1 MGEERSVGEVPSEIL
16 NGKMSKRSAMKTQ
29 DMRHLLGDDLNTH
42 VAVLEICHADHT
54 RLSFPL
60 RLLAL
65 LGREAIGDT
74 DMPSYGIQTIHLRS
88 EKATMRRAVLQLV
101 DRNIIMN
108 HLMEDDVF
116 YHVLRQVYAGVDT
129 QDKIGKMPLAAT

>member
-16 NGKMSKRSAMKTQ
+16 NGKMSKRSAMETQ
-29 DMRHLLGDDLNTH
+29 DMRHLLRYHLNTH

-65 LGREAIGDT
+65 LGREAMGNT
-74 DMPSYGIQTIHLRS
+74 DMPPLSIQASHLRS
-88 EKATMRRAVLQLV
+88 EKATMRGGVLQLV
-101 DRNIIMN
+101 DRDIIMN
-108 HLMEDDVF
+108 HLVENDVLH
-116 YHVLRQVYAGVDT
+116 YVLR
-129 QDKIGKMPLAAT
+129 

>member
-16 NGKMSKRSAMKTQ
+16 NGKMSKRSAMETQ
-29 DMRHLLGDDLNTH
+29 DMRYLLGDDLNTH

-65 LGREAIGDT
+65 LGREAIGEI
-74 DMPSYGIQTIHLRS
+74 PS
-88 EKATMRRAVLQLV
+88 VPLV
-101 DRNIIMN
+101 PTLVRTPFRCADE
-108 HLMEDDVF
+108 L
-116 YHVLRQVYAGVDT
+116 L
-129 QDKIGKMPLAAT
+129 DKRLLEHSQ